1 MRKRGL
7 LAAGL
12 VAATGVAG
20 LTVFLGLSVLL
31 APASA
36 RAAVQHVCS
45 TGDRDFI
52 ASTQIDMGALE
63 LWGQEYQ
70 QGDVSGAT
78 VIDQANAAATRL
90 RQTVPQDPTLLTV
103 RAVLVSMFAEYAR
116 AVQAKENGEN
126 SGPAIARAYT
136 LANTAHELL
145 AEARPALGS
154 RGCDLA
160 PLL

>member
-1 MRKRGL
+1 M
-7 LAAGL
+7 
-12 VAATGVAG
+12 AG
-20 LTVFLGLSVLL
+20 LTVFLGLSTLL

-45 TGDRDFI
+45 TGDKDFI

-70 QGDVSGAT
+70 QGDVSGAA
-78 VIDQANAAATRL
+78 VIDQANASATRL

-103 RAVLVSMFAEYAR
+103 RAVLVSMFTEYAR
-116 AVQAKENGEN
+116 AVHDKENGKN
-126 SGPAIARAYT
+126 SGPAMVRAYT
-136 LANTAHELL
+136 LANTAHDLL
-145 AEARPALGS
+145 AGARSALGS